1 MFGTRRPAHE
11 HDCRAVDTPGHAQPS
26 VTCAIQGGPG
36 ITWRAGLRNM
46 WTSDT
51 STAHSPA
58 PNTKRAVRKIARN
71 WGSLPAHAVSM
82 AEPTSMVVEA
92 SLLGQWGGYQ
102 ATTRLLLASQQMSAG
117 GESPPW
123 PAYEGPLCEAGGASA
138 GMGMVCYGPTAAPQ
152 HAGQPT
158 RHGKRL
164 RPPYLLP
171 HLRPMMSA
179 HNMPGGAAVSRW
191 SGVPCRQPLPIR
203 RCGAIQVSV

>member
-26 VTCAIQGGPG
+26 VTCASQGGPG

-46 WTSDT
+46 WTSDM

-82 AEPTSMVVEA
+82 MEPTSMVVEA

-102 ATTRLLLASQQMSAG
+102 TTTRLLLASHYMGAG
-117 GESPPW
+117 GETLLP
-123 PAYEGPLCEAGGASA
+123 
-138 GMGMVCYGPTAAPQ
+138 
-152 HAGQPT
+152 GQPT
-158 RHGKRL
+158 RDRCVKQVGHLQAWAWFAMGSQQRPSMLASL
-164 RPPYLLP
+164 RDTASTFALP
-171 HLRPMMSA
+171 TCCPTCAR
-179 HNMPGGAAVSRW
+179 
-191 SGVPCRQPLPIR
+191 
-203 RCGAIQVSV
+203 